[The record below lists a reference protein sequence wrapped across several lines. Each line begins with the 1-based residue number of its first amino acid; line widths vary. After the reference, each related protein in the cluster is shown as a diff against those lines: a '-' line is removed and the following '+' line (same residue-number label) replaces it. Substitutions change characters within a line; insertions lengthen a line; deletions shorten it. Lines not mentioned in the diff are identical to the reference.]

1 MKDAVQSFLHVS
13 QNIPTRSELV
23 VRMRQP
29 RNSQVMV
36 SQAVPRSSPLSWTLE
51 GDQEINQVTARQ
63 DPVTSHLPSHLDS
76 SLSERSRR
84 QQPIEL

>member
-1 MKDAVQSFLHVS
+1 MNEAVQSFLHVS

-29 RNSQVMV
+29 RNSQVEV

-51 GDQEINQVTARQ
+51 GGPRDQPGDRQ
-63 DPVTSHLPSHLDS
+63 PGRTQSPVTSLLT
-76 SLSERSRR
+76 
-84 QQPIEL
+84 

>member
-1 MKDAVQSFLHVS
+1 MNDAVQSFLHVS

-29 RNSQVMV
+29 RNSQVEV

-51 GDQEINQVTARQ
+51 GDQEINQVTGSQAGA
-63 DPVTSHLPSHLDS
+63 SHQSPPF
-76 SLSERSRR
+76 SLRFKSLRT
-84 QQPIEL
+84 QQTAAAH